1 VKDALL
7 ALAQSQGGPLLG
19 LDTSAP
25 QASLALVDPRAHEV
39 LERALDAASLP
50 SESVVSGIAALL
62 EGAGYQVAD
71 LKALVVGLGPGS
83 FTGLRVGLA
92 TAKGLALGGDVPL
105 YGVSSMEVLACG
117 APAGPVAV
125 VGDARRGD
133 LYGAL
138 FHAGFE
144 HRCQRLL
151 GEQVVNL
158 ATFTRSVG
166 HALGEIP
173 GGLGS
178 VHVVGDARKLVAD
191 AWGAPTSDAPL
202 RIAYGILAAQA
213 RITAHAADD
222 LTTLLP
228 TYLRTSSVGR

>member
-1 VKDALL
+1 MKDALL
-7 ALAQSQGGPLLG
+7 TLAQRQGGPLLG

-25 QASLALVDPRAHEV
+25 QASLALVDPRAGEL
-39 LERALDAASLP
+39 LERQLDAASLP

-71 LKALVVGLGPGS
+71 VKALVVGLGPGS

-105 YGVSSMEVLACG
+105 YGVSSMEVLAHE
-117 APAGPVAV
+117 APLGPVAV

-138 FHAGFE
+138 FHLGSDGS
-144 HRCQRLL
+144 CQRLL

-166 HALGEIP
+166 HALGDAA

-178 VHVVGDARKLVAD
+178 VQVVGDARQAVGD
-191 AWGAPTSDAPL
+191 AWGAPTDDVPL
-202 RIAYGILAAQA
+202 RIAHGILAAAA
-213 RITAHAADD
+213 RIDAHAADD